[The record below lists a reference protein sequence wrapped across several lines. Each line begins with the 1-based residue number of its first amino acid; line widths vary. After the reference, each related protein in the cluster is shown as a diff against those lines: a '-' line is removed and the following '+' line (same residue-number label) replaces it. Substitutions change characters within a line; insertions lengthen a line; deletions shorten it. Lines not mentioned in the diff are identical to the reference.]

1 MKGDEGAGRAG
12 AREVW
17 AGSGRARQPL
27 IEGAET
33 FGLRCRRGSAR
44 APTWPGRRS
53 GNDGLCVPIRDQ
65 SAMSSDGAAAAGAR
79 RAAGMKRLLRS
90 SWARLI
96 SGSSWYC

>member
-1 MKGDEGAGRAG
+1 MKGGEGAGRAG

-17 AGSGRARQPL
+17 AGRGRARQPL

-53 GNDGLCVPIRDQ
+53 GNDGRV
-65 SAMSSDGAAAAGAR
+65 MSCACLSVISLPCR
-79 RAAGMKRLLRS
+79 RTGRPRPVRGGQQA
-90 SWARLI
+90 
-96 SGSSWYC
+96 